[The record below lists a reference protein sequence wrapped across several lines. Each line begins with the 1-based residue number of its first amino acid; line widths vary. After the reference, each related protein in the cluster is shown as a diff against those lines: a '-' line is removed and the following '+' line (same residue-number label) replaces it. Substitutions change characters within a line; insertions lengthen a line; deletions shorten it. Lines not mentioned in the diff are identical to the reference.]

1 MELAFGILLLTI
13 LVLSVWFLMCNHR
26 TYSQRIKIIDW
37 VYDGSGNW
45 RQRSQEYNQV
55 SYYQHLWTL
64 FTFRN
69 PQKLYKFSETD

>member
-13 LVLSVWFLMCNHR
+13 LVLSVWFLICNQR
-26 TYSQRIKIIDW
+26 TYSQRIKIINW
-37 VYDGSGNW
+37 VYDSSGNW
-45 RQRSQEYNQV
+45 QQRSREYNQV
-55 SYYQHLWTL
+55 SYDQHLWTL